1 MPRPKT
7 AKTHA
12 NAGSRAMQVRH
23 YLTREIR
30 TGRLPPGAFLP
41 SVRELAAKFESS
53 ITPAV
58 VALREME
65 REGLVERI
73 RGSGV
78 RVRALD
84 GPAAA
89 PRILLPVT
97 RAATRVVLGGAQ
109 PIATHTIEATQQ
121 WAMRTLVG
129 RHDLQVVLA
138 PMDTTRPVAG
148 HDRSALA
155 TSFEHILQQALADPP
170 QALCIAEPE
179 FLSDRAVALLR
190 QLAAEGARIAYH
202 ATGRLLPDFDRVISD
217 FAQGQYDLTRHALSL
232 GHRRLLR
239 LVGNTDLYWEK
250 RKQEGHARALK
261 EAGFTPAEA
270 ERTLLLL
277 GERPPPGP
285 ERVGQMMRLLSS
297 ALAEHRPTAILA
309 LNDAV
314 VAEVRVALRFLGARD
329 LLVTGYDNMWGE
341 LQRPMDFNLGQ
352 LAQSFPEE
360 VAVDRPPIT
369 VDKQL
374 PLVGATLARMVLDR
388 LEDGLEPPPREVL
401 LPQRLI
407 VDPAKAP

>member
-1 MPRPKT
+1 MPRPKN

-30 TGRLPPGAFLP
+30 TGRLRPGAFLP

-78 RVRALD
+78 RVRATEL
-84 GPAAA
+84 PVAA

-129 RHDLQVVLA
+129 RQDIQVVLA
-138 PMDTTRPVAG
+138 PMDNAQPVEG
-148 HDRSALA
+148 HDRTALVS
-155 TSFEHILQQALADPP
+155 SFEHVLNQALVDPP
-170 QALCIAEPE
+170 QALCVAEPE
-179 FLSDRAVALLR
+179 FISDDALALLR
-190 QLAAEGARIAYH
+190 RLASEGTRIVYH
-202 ATGRLLPDFDRVISD
+202 ATGRLLPDFDRVVSD
-217 FAQGQYDLTRHALSL
+217 FAQGQYDLTRHVLSQ

-239 LVGNTDLYWEK
+239 LASRADFFWEQ
-250 RKQEGHARALK
+250 RKQEGHARALS
-261 EAGFTPAEA
+261 EAGFKPPEI
-270 ERTLLLL
+270 ERTLLYL

-309 LNDAV
+309 INDAV
-314 VAEVRVALRFLGARD
+314 VAEVRVALRFLGAKE
-329 LLVTGYDNMWGE
+329 LLVTGYDHMWGE

-360 VAVDRPPIT
+360 VAVNRPPIT

-374 PLVGATLARMVLDR
+374 PLVGATLARLVL
-388 LEDGLEPPPREVL
+388 DGLEGGVDPSPREIL
-401 LPQRLI
+401 LPQKLI
-407 VDPAKAP
+407 VDPTSTP